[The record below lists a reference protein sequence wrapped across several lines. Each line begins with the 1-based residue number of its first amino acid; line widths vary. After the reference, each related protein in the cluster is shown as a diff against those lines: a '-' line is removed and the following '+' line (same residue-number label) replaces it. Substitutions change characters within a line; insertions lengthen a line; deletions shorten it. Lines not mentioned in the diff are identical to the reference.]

1 MVGVNEAAEGEL
13 IQKRQTQA
21 TPFTLHPHPVLRV
34 LSLFSRGACRGS
46 TRRGCSVRGR
56 TVRVPG
62 TRGGRDGFRGT
73 ATICPTA
80 GMSADAHGGPAARV
94 WVLDRGGQTC
104 SVAGTCRVC
113 ELVFLQGEEKP
124 GLRSINAILLF
135 ELRQGPH
142 TLWG

>member
-1 MVGVNEAAEGEL
+1 MVGANEAAEGEL

-21 TPFTLHPHPVLRV
+21 TPFTLRPHPVLRV

-46 TRRGCSVRGR
+46 TRRGCSVRGH

-62 TRGGRDGFRGT
+62 TWGGREGLRGT
-73 ATICPTA
+73 ATICPAA
-80 GMSADAHGGPAARV
+80 GMSADALRV
-94 WVLDRGGQTC
+94 WVLDRRGQTC